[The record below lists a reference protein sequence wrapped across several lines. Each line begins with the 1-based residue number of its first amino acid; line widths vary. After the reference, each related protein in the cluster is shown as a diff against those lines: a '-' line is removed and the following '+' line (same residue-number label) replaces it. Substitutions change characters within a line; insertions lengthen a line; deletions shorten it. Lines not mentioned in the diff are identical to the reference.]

1 MFQSPSGQ
9 FLGIRSPSQ
18 QKLVSIFAP
27 RQGNEAPL
35 WDLSVINP
43 HRASQFRTTAKSIL
57 NTNSK
62 TVIKQQSGRVFAS
75 FSPSYQLFNRAPI
88 RPIEPPVARETV
100 GIEFHVRSIPGTV
113 RGNPKPRKDAIIA
126 ESEDN
131 IHIFG
136 VCDGHGI
143 IGSEIAKYVAG
154 KLPKRLRKML
164 VSKAPSEALF
174 RSLFREVQ
182 EAIRARFSLASDS
195 SGCRCVLVLIQN
207 STIWCANVGD
217 CRAMVARRYINAW
230 IGLPLS
236 QDHTPARLFEV
247 ERIVK
252 KGGKVEPMRNHLNE
266 PIGIPLVWAQDP
278 AVPGLT
284 VTRSFGDFIC
294 HTVGVSVD
302 PEVKSAPIIAEDH
315 MVVLGSDGL
324 WSVLDEQEVADV
336 ASRFVHLGVVRDC
349 CTQVLDTAL
358 AKWAGKGEAID
369 DISVIVVFLK

>member
-1 MFQSPSGQ
+1 MYQSSPGL
-9 FLGIRSPSQ
+9 FLGIQSPSQ
-18 QKLVSIFAP
+18 QKLTSIFAP
-27 RQGNEAPL
+27 RKGNEAPL

-43 HRASQFRTTAKSIL
+43 HRASEFRSTAKSIL
-57 NTNSK
+57 GTNSK
-62 TVIKQQSGRVFAS
+62 TVLKVQPGLTFAS
-75 FSPSYQLFNRAPI
+75 FSPNSLLINRNPV
-88 RPIEPPVARETV
+88 RPIGPPVARETV
-100 GIEFHVRSIPGTV
+100 TIEYHVKSIPGTV
-113 RGNPKPRKDAIIA
+113 RGNPKPRKDVTIVDC
-126 ESEDN
+126 EDS

-136 VCDGHGI
+136 VCDGHGL

-154 KLPKRLRKML
+154 KLPKSLRKL
-164 VSKAPSEALF
+164 LSSSPPSEALF

-195 SGCRCVLVLIQN
+195 SGCRCVLVLIHKN
-207 STIWCANVGD
+207 SIWCANVGD
-217 CRAMVARRYINAW
+217 CRAMVARRYTNAW

-247 ERIVK
+247 ERIVR
-252 KGGKVEPMRNHLNE
+252 KGGKVEPMRNQLNE
-266 PIGIPLVWAQDP
+266 PIGIPLVWAEDP

-302 PEVKSAPIIAEDH
+302 PEVKCAPILPEDR
-315 MVVLGSDGL
+315 MIILGSDGL
-324 WSVLDEQEVADV
+324 WSVLDEQEVADIV
-336 ASRFVHLGVVRDC
+336 RRFIHLGVVRDC
-349 CTQVLDTAL
+349 CTQVLETAL